1 MALGKKQADWCS
13 LLSKETI
20 NVNEMSK
27 VKFDENLEWFSLYLN
42 IGSSADLV
50 ISKMFLTGVALKM
63 HQAYFKNTQVIWD
76 LSKNI
81 LPFSKNILLFSK
93 NILPFT
99 KNILPNVIKIKQ
111 HHTF

>member
-1 MALGKKQADWCS
+1 
-13 LLSKETI
+13 
-20 NVNEMSK
+20 
-27 VKFDENLEWFSLYLN
+27 
-42 IGSSADLV
+42 
-50 ISKMFLTGVALKM
+50 MFLTGVALKM
-63 HQAYFKNTQVIWD
+63 HQAYLKNPQDIRD

-81 LPFSKNILLFSK
+81 LPFSKNILLFPK

>member
-1 MALGKKQADWCS
+1 
-13 LLSKETI
+13 
-20 NVNEMSK
+20 
-27 VKFDENLEWFSLYLN
+27 
-42 IGSSADLV
+42 
-50 ISKMFLTGVALKM
+50 MFLTGVALKM
-63 HQAYFKNTQVIWD
+63 HQAYLKNPQDIWD

-81 LPFSKNILLFSK
+81 LPFSK